1 MGDRGRTK
9 DQPRAELTEL
19 RRRLAELEG
28 SEQARERAE
37 RALRLS
43 KERLALALESSQI
56 GLWDFDIPASRIY
69 YDHYAHVMLGH
80 APKDATL
87 DLVTWMSL
95 VHPDD
100 LERVTGTISDHLE
113 GRTDFY
119 DVEFRMRA
127 ASGEWRWISSRG
139 KVVERDG
146 EGNALRMVGT
156 RMDITGRK
164 EAEAKI
170 GELNEQLGRHVRE
183 LEATNK
189 ELETFAYMFSHD
201 MKTPLVGIE
210 GLSRL
215 LRDKYSASLD
225 EKGRHY
231 LAVVHRTARHLQEVV
246 GDLLRFFRLGRKGVE
261 YAHVGVAALVEDV
274 FRELQAL
281 CEERSVRLDLLEV
294 PDVHS
299 DRVMLR
305 EIFFN
310 LMDNSIKYSRSS
322 PTVIEV
328 GGRVEEEAAF
338 YYVRDNGI
346 GFPMEE
352 GERIFDIFERL
363 HSSDDFEGTGIGL
376 AIVQRL
382 VQRLGGR
389 VWAEGR
395 PGEGA
400 VFHFSIAKN
409 RSISYDKK
417 D

>member
-1 MGDRGRTK
+1 MEDRHRTK
-9 DQPRAELTEL
+9 AQLLAELTEL

-37 RALRLS
+37 RALGLTN
-43 KERLALALESSQI
+43 ERLTLALGSSQI
-56 GLWDFDIPASRIY
+56 GLWDFDISSSRIY
-69 YDHYAHVMLGH
+69 YDQYAHAMLGH
-80 APKDATL
+80 APTDASL
-87 DLVTWMSL
+87 DVVTWMSFI
-95 VHPDD
+95 HPDD

-146 EGNALRMVGT
+146 AGEPLRMVGT
-156 RMDITGRK
+156 RMDITGRR
-164 EAEAKI
+164 EAEARI
-170 GELNEQLGRHVRE
+170 EELNEQLSRHVRE

-189 ELETFAYMFSHD
+189 ELETFAYTFSHD

-210 GLSRL
+210 GISRL
-215 LRDKYSASLD
+215 LRDKYSACLD
-225 EKGRHY
+225 ETGQHY
-231 LAVVHRTARHLQEVV
+231 LAVIHRTACHLQEVV

-261 YAHVGVAALVEDV
+261 HAPVGVAALVQEV

-281 CEERSVRLDLLEV
+281 SEGRSIRLDLLEV
-294 PDVHS
+294 PDARS

-310 LMDNSIKYSRSS
+310 LMDNSIKYSRSR
-322 PTVIEV
+322 PVAVIEV
-328 GGRVEEEAAF
+328 GGRVEEKATL

-346 GFPMEE
+346 GFPMEQAD
-352 GERIFDIFERL
+352 RIFEIFERL
-363 HSSDDFEGTGIGL
+363 HPSDEFEGTGIGL

-400 VFHFSIAKN
+400 VFHFSIA
-409 RSISYDKK
+409 RQEAGI
-417 D
+417 

>member
-1 MGDRGRTK
+1 MGDRGGTK
-9 DQPRAELTEL
+9 AQLRGELTEL

-28 SEQARERAE
+28 SEQAREHAE
-37 RALRLS
+37 QALRLS
-43 KERLALALESSQI
+43 GERLALALESSQI
-56 GLWDFDIPASRIY
+56 GLWDFDIPSSRIY

-80 APKDATL
+80 DPNDASF

-100 LERVTGTISDHLE
+100 LERVTGCIRDHLE

-119 DVEFRMRA
+119 TVEFRMRA

-146 EGNALRMVGT
+146 EGNPLRMVGT
-156 RMDITGRK
+156 RMDITRRR
-164 EAEAKI
+164 EAEARI
-170 GELNEQLGRHVRE
+170 EELNDQLGRHVRE

-210 GLSRL
+210 GISRL
-215 LRDKYSASLD
+215 LRDKYSSSLD

-231 LAVVHRTARHLQEVV
+231 LAVLHSTARHLQEVV

-261 YAHVGVAALVEDV
+261 YVPVGVAALVQDV
-274 FRELQAL
+274 FQELQAL
-281 CEERSVRLDLLEV
+281 SEGRSIRLDLLEV
-294 PDVHS
+294 PDALS

-310 LMDNSIKYSRSS
+310 LMDNSIKYGRLR
-322 PTVIEV
+322 PVTVIEV
-328 GGRVEEEAAF
+328 GGRVEEEATL

-352 GERIFDIFERL
+352 ADRIFEIFERL
-363 HSSDDFEGTGIGL
+363 HSSDEFEGTGIGL

-400 VFHFSIAKN
+400 VFHFSIAGKEAQVT
-409 RSISYDKK
+409 
-417 D
+417 